1 MSRCSAHNRQGQP
14 CGRQAM
20 AGSPV
25 CDLHGGKSPGARQKA
40 AQRLA
45 EGQARQVLNREGIVA
60 LEDPLRALQELAG
73 EALRLRGYF
82 ADRLAALEQ
91 LRYEGRAG
99 EQLRAEVS
107 LYERAL
113 DRAQR
118 FALDLARLDL
128 DGRLVKISEQQAAV
142 IAQVLQR
149 ALERLGLYRDDVRV
163 ALADELRTVG
173 SAEPFGTGGSGGRLG

>member
-20 AGSPV
+20 AGASV
-25 CDLHGGKSPGARQKA
+25 CDFHGGKSPGARQKA